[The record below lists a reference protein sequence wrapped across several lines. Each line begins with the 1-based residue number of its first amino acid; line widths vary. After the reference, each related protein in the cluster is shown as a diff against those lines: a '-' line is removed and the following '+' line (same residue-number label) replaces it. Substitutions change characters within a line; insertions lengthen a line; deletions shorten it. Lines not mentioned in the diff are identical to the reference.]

1 MDLLVIGD
9 CSVDQYMDIEDS
21 AVLNDP
27 STQEQRICFLHGS
40 KIVVDKFYA
49 NLAGN
54 SCHVGVGAAR
64 LGLKVGIYTE
74 LGDDDY
80 GDKFIKTFKTEGI
93 DTKLCRQAK
102 NTNTNVHTIILHAGE
117 RTIFSYHEPRKY
129 HLDFEHLK
137 GAEKPKW
144 IYYTSLAHG
153 YEEFQNNLVK
163 YIKASDD
170 IGVAY
175 NPGSIQLT
183 NLNKVKEFLQ
193 IVDVLF
199 VNKEEAKKILE
210 IKDDVEG
217 RLLHEGLHK
226 LGAKLTVI
234 TDGAKGAS
242 AYDGSKVVVKPALTV
257 DKIVNKTG
265 AGDTYA
271 TTFVSALNYGKTLEV
286 AMDWSAKNS
295 ANVVK
300 GTGALAGMLGKSEVE
315 KP

>member
-27 STQEQRICFLHGS
+27 STQEQKICFLHGS

-54 SCHVGVGAAR
+54 SCHVGVGASR

-80 GDKFIKTFKTEGI
+80 GDKFIKTFKSEGI
-93 DTKLCRQAK
+93 STKHCKQTK

-129 HLDFEHLK
+129 HLDFAHLK

-153 YEEFQNNLVK
+153 FETFQDNLVE
-163 YIKASDD
+163 YIKASDE

-183 NLNKVKEFLQ
+183 NLTKVKEFLQ

-199 VNKEEAKKILE
+199 VNKEEAKRILGT
-210 IKDDVEG
+210 KDDVDG
-217 RLLHEGLHK
+217 RLLHEGLHRF
-226 LGAKLTVI
+226 GAKLTVI
-234 TDGAKGAS
+234 TDGARGAS
-242 AYDGSKVVVKPALTV
+242 AYDGSKVVVKPAIAV

-271 TTFVSALNYGKTLEV
+271 TTFISALNYGKTLEI
-286 AMDWSAKNS
+286 AMDWAAKNS

-300 GTGALAGMLGKSEVE
+300 GTGALAGMLHRQDIDK
-315 KP
+315 